1 MAVAYVHRV
10 LDHQLDRLLTGLPA
24 VVIDGPKAVG
34 KTATAS
40 RRATTVLALDD
51 PTERV
56 LIEADRDR
64 LARLPTPLLIDEWQL
79 YPAVWDQVRRA
90 VDAGVPPGSYL
101 LTGSATPTTAPT
113 HTGAGRIVRLRLRPM
128 SLAERGLVDPTVS
141 LEGLLSGARPPI
153 GGESAIGLA
162 QYAEE
167 IVASGFPGLRAL
179 PAQARPAGLT
189 GYLDAIV
196 ERDFAELG
204 HVVRR
209 PRTLRAWLTA
219 YAAATSTTASYN
231 AILDASTAGQGDKP
245 AKTTTIAYRE
255 TLDRMWI
262 LDAVPAWTGS
272 RSPMASLGQA
282 PKHHLADPALAARL
296 LGVGAGALLDSPNPD
311 GAPVPRDGT
320 LLGALFESLVTLSV
334 RTYAEA
340 AGARVSHLRTHRGD
354 HEIDLIVTRDD
365 GRMVALEVKLAA
377 TAGDE
382 DVRHLHWLRD
392 EVGDDLLD
400 AAVIT
405 TGPAAYRR
413 PDGIAVI
420 PAALLGP

>member
-1 MAVAYVHRV
+1 MAYARRV
-10 LDHQLDRLLTGLPA
+10 LDTQLDKLLTGLPA

-34 KTATAS
+34 KTETAT
-40 RRATTVLALDD
+40 RRVATVLALYD

-64 LARLPTPLLIDEWQL
+64 LSRLPTPILIDEWQL

-90 VDAGVPPGSYL
+90 VDAGATPGSYL
-101 LTGSATPTTAPT
+101 LTGSATPTTAPM

-128 SLAERGLVDPTVS
+128 SLAERGLVEPTVS
-141 LEGLLSGARPPI
+141 LAGLLSDTRPPI
-153 GGESAIGLA
+153 GGESRVDLGE
-162 QYAEE
+162 YAEE
-167 IVASGFPGLRAL
+167 IVTGGFPGLRTL
-179 PAQARPAGLT
+179 PAHTRSAGLS

-196 ERDFAELG
+196 EHDFAELG

-209 PRTLRAWLTA
+209 PRTLRAWLKA
-219 YAAATSTTASYN
+219 YAAAASTTTSYN
-231 AILDASTAGQGDKP
+231 AILDASTAGHGDKP

-255 TLDRMWI
+255 TLDRMWL
-262 LDAVPAWTGS
+262 LDTVPAWTGT
-272 RSPMASLGQA
+272 RSHLASLGQA

-311 GAPVPRDGT
+311 SPPIPRDGT
-320 LLGALFESLVTLSV
+320 LLGALFESLVTLCV

-340 AGARVSHLRTHRGD
+340 ADAQVSHLRTHRGD
-354 HEIDLIVTRDD
+354 HEVDLIVTRDD
-365 GRMVALEVKLAA
+365 GRTVALEVKLAA
-377 TAGDE
+377 VAGDE
-382 DVRHLHWLRD
+382 DVRHLHWLR
-392 EVGDDLLD
+392 EQVGDDLLD

>member
-1 MAVAYVHRV
+1 MAYARRV
-10 LDHQLDRLLTGLPA
+10 LDTQLDRLLTGLPA

-34 KTATAS
+34 KTETAT
-40 RRATTVLALDD
+40 RRAATVLALDD
-51 PTERV
+51 PTERA

-64 LARLPTPLLIDEWQL
+64 LSRLRTPILIDEWQL
-79 YPAVWDQVRRA
+79 YPAVWDRVRRA
-90 VDAGVPPGSYL
+90 VDAGATPGSYL

-128 SLAERGLVDPTVS
+128 SLAERGLVEPTVPLAS
-141 LEGLLSGARPPI
+141 LLSGTRPPV
-153 GGESAIGLA
+153 GGESPVGLA
-162 QYAEE
+162 DYAEE

-179 PAQARPAGLT
+179 PAHTRSAGLN

-196 ERDFAELG
+196 EHDFAELG

-209 PRTLRAWLTA
+209 PRTLRAWLKA
-219 YAAATSTTASYN
+219 YAAATATTASYN
-231 AILDASTAGQGDKP
+231 AILDASTAGHGDKP

-255 TLDRMWI
+255 TLDRMW
-262 LDAVPAWTGS
+262 LVDTVPAWTGS
-272 RSPMASLGQA
+272 HSHLASLGQA

-320 LLGALFESLVTLSV
+320 LLGALFESLVTLCV

-340 AGARVSHLRTHRGD
+340 ADAQVSHLRTHRGD
-354 HEIDLIVTRDD
+354 HEVDLIVTRDD
-365 GRMVALEVKLAA
+365 GRMVALEVKLAPV
-377 TAGDE
+377 AGDD
-382 DVRHLHWLRD
+382 DVRHLHWLRAQ
-392 EVGDDLLD
+392 VGDDLLD

>member
-1 MAVAYVHRV
+1 MAYARRV
-10 LDHQLDRLLTGLPA
+10 LDAQLDRLLTGLPA
-24 VVIDGPKAVG
+24 VVINGPKAVG
-34 KTATAS
+34 KTATAT
-40 RRATTVLALDD
+40 RRAATVLALDD
-51 PTERV
+51 PTERA

-64 LARLPTPLLIDEWQL
+64 LSRLPTPILIDEWQL
-79 YPAVWDQVRRA
+79 YPAVWDRVRRA
-90 VDAGVPPGSYL
+90 VDAGATPGSYL

-128 SLAERGLVDPTVS
+128 SLAERGLVEPTVS
-141 LEGLLSGARPPI
+141 LAGLLAGTRPPI
-153 GGESAIGLA
+153 GGESPVGLA
-162 QYAEE
+162 DYAEE

-179 PAQARPAGLT
+179 PAHTRSASLN

-209 PRTLRAWLTA
+209 PRTLRAWFKA

-231 AILDASTAGQGDKP
+231 AILDASTAGQPDKP

-255 TLDRMWI
+255 TFERMWL
-262 LDAVPAWTGS
+262 LDPVPAWTGS
-272 RSPMASLGQA
+272 RSHLASLGQA

-296 LGVGAGALLDSPNPD
+296 LGVGAGALLHTPNPD
-311 GAPVPRDGT
+311 RPPIPRDGT
-320 LLGALFESLVTLSV
+320 LLGALFESLVTLCV

-340 AGARVSHLRTHRGD
+340 ADAHVSHLRTHRGD
-354 HEIDLIVTRDD
+354 HEVDLIVTRDD
-365 GRMVALEVKLAA
+365 GRMVALEVKLAPIA
-377 TAGDE
+377 DDD
-382 DVRHLHWLRD
+382 DVRHLHWLR
-392 EVGDDLLD
+392 EQLGNDLLD

>member
-1 MAVAYVHRV
+1 MAYARRV
-10 LDHQLDRLLTGLPA
+10 LDTQLDRLLTGLPA

-34 KTATAS
+34 KTETAT
-40 RRATTVLALDD
+40 RRAATVLALDD
-51 PTERV
+51 PAERA

-64 LARLPTPLLIDEWQL
+64 LSRLPTPILIDEWQL
-79 YPAVWDQVRRA
+79 YPAVWDRVRRA
-90 VDAGVPPGSYL
+90 VDAGAAPGSYL

-128 SLAERGLVDPTVS
+128 SLAERGLVEPTVP
-141 LEGLLSGARPPI
+141 LAGLLSGTRPPI
-153 GGESAIGLA
+153 GGESPVGLA
-162 QYAEE
+162 DYAEE

-179 PAQARPAGLT
+179 PAHTRSASLN

-196 ERDFAELG
+196 EHDFAELG

-209 PRTLRAWLTA
+209 PRTLRAWFKA

-231 AILDASTAGQGDKP
+231 AILDASTAGQPDKP

-255 TLDRMWI
+255 TLDRMWL
-262 LDAVPAWTGS
+262 LDPVPAWTGS
-272 RSPMASLGQA
+272 RSHLASLGQA

-296 LGVGAGALLDSPNPD
+296 LGVGAGALIDSPNPD
-311 GAPVPRDGT
+311 SPPIPRDGT
-320 LLGALFESLVTLSV
+320 LLSALFESLVTLCV

-340 AGARVSHLRTHRGD
+340 ADAQVSHLRTHRGD
-354 HEIDLIVTRDD
+354 HEVDLIVTRDD

-377 TAGDE
+377 VPGDN
-382 DVRHLHWLRD
+382 DVRHLHWLH
-392 EVGDDLLD
+392 EQLGDDLLD

>member
-1 MAVAYVHRV
+1 MAYARRV
-10 LDHQLDRLLTGLPA
+10 LDAQLDRLLTGLPA

-34 KTATAS
+34 KTATAT
-40 RRATTVLALDD
+40 RRAATVLALDD
-51 PTERV
+51 PTERA

-64 LARLPTPLLIDEWQL
+64 LSRLPTPILIDEWQL
-79 YPAVWDQVRRA
+79 YPAVWDRVRRA
-90 VDAGVPPGSYL
+90 VDAGATPGSYL

-128 SLAERGLVDPTVS
+128 SLAERGLVEPTVS
-141 LEGLLSGARPPI
+141 LAGLLAGTRPPI
-153 GGESAIGLA
+153 GGESPVGLA
-162 QYAEE
+162 DYAEE

-179 PAQARPAGLT
+179 PAHTRSASLN

-209 PRTLRAWLTA
+209 PRTLRAWFKA

-231 AILDASTAGQGDKP
+231 AILDASTAGQPDKP

-255 TLDRMWI
+255 TFERMWL
-262 LDAVPAWTGS
+262 LDPVPAWTGS
-272 RSPMASLGQA
+272 RSHLASLGQA

-296 LGVGAGALLDSPNPD
+296 LGVGAGALLHTPNPD
-311 GAPVPRDGT
+311 RPPIPRDGT
-320 LLGALFESLVTLSV
+320 LLGALFESLVTLCV

-340 AGARVSHLRTHRGD
+340 ADAHVSHLRTHRGD
-354 HEIDLIVTRDD
+354 HEVDLIVTRDD
-365 GRMVALEVKLAA
+365 GRMVALEVKLAPIA
-377 TAGDE
+377 DDE
-382 DVRHLHWLRD
+382 DVRHLHWLR
-392 EVGDDLLD
+392 EQLGNDLLD

>member
-1 MAVAYVHRV
+1 MEYARRV
-10 LDHQLDRLLTGLPA
+10 LDTQLDRLLTGLPA

-34 KTATAS
+34 KTATAT
-40 RRATTVLALDD
+40 RRAATVLALDD
-51 PTERV
+51 PTERA

-64 LARLPTPLLIDEWQL
+64 LSRLPTPILIDEWQL
-79 YPAVWDQVRRA
+79 YPAVWDRVRRA
-90 VDAGVPPGSYL
+90 VDAGASPGSYL

-128 SLAERGLVDPTVS
+128 SLTERGLVEPTVP
-141 LEGLLSGARPPI
+141 LAGLLSGTRPPI
-153 GGESAIGLA
+153 GGESPVSLA
-162 QYAEE
+162 DYAEE

-179 PAQARPAGLT
+179 PAQTRSASLN

-196 ERDFAELG
+196 EHDFAELG

-209 PRTLRAWLTA
+209 PRTLRAWLKA

-231 AILDASTAGQGDKP
+231 AILDASTAGQPDKP

-255 TLDRMWI
+255 TIDRMWL
-262 LDAVPAWTGS
+262 LDPVPAWTGS
-272 RSPMASLGQA
+272 RSHLASLGQA

-311 GAPVPRDGT
+311 RPPIPRDGT

-340 AGARVSHLRTHRGD
+340 ADAHVSHLRTHRGD
-354 HEIDLIVTRDD
+354 HEVDLIVTRDD

-377 TAGDE
+377 VAGDD
-382 DVRHLHWLRD
+382 DVRHLHWLR
-392 EVGDDLLD
+392 EQLGDDLLD

-405 TGPAAYRR
+405 TGPAGYRR